1 MSAMRSRILIAV
13 VANGALLT
21 LLAARQAV
29 AQAVTLQVKPRV
41 GDTLR
46 MRLDQESEMTGV
58 RRTNTGEESAMVIN
72 SMKMFSRAIVEGS
85 ADNGTTLLAVTDSLV
100 LTTSDERSRAAA
112 MQAAEQMRGQR
123 LRFRVSPDG
132 TLSMAESNDGTSRE
146 VAQVVSLM
154 PAAFPKGKI
163 RVGESWIREMPLP
176 VGSQLGAQLSGKL
189 HVTFRLD
196 SLTHNHE
203 WAFVSMRGE
212 VQPAT
217 GPGAAF
223 GATLEKGFVNGT
235 MLVDQR
241 RGWLTES
248 WFNIVVSSTT
258 NGPAVSGVLSMHMQM
273 RITQHMHTM
282 DKR

>member
-1 MSAMRSRILIAV
+1 MSAMRSRCLIAV
-13 VANGALLT
+13 LAIGALTSLV
-21 LLAARQAV
+21 ARPTV
-29 AQAVTLQVKPRV
+29 AQTVVLQVRPHV

-58 RRTNTGEESAMVIN
+58 RRTPTGEASAMVIN

-85 ADNGTTLLAVTDSLV
+85 TDIGTTLLAVTDSLV
-100 LTTSDERSRAAA
+100 LATSDERSRAATA
-112 MQAAEQMRGQR
+112 QAAEQMRGQR
-123 LRFRVSPDG
+123 LRFRVAPDG
-132 TLSMAESNDGTSRE
+132 TVSMVESKDGASRE

-154 PAAFPKGKI
+154 PAAFPKGAI

-176 VGSQLGAQLSGKL
+176 VGSQFGAQLSGKL

-248 WFNIVVSSTT
+248 WFSIVVSSTT
-258 NGPAVSGVLSMHMQM
+258 NGPAVSGILSMHMQM
-273 RITQHMHTM
+273 RITQHMHTL
-282 DKR
+282 DRR

>member
-1 MSAMRSRILIAV
+1 MSAKRSRRLISAL
-13 VANGALLT
+13 AIGALT
-21 LLAARQAV
+21 PVAARTAA
-29 AQAVTLQVKPRV
+29 AQMVVLQVKPHV

-46 MRLDQESEMTGV
+46 MRLDQESAMTGV
-58 RRTNTGEESAMVIN
+58 RRTSTGESSAMVIN
-72 SMKMFSRAIVEGS
+72 TMKMFSRAIVEGS
-85 ADNGTTLLAVTDSLV
+85 AENGTTLLAVTDSLI
-100 LTTSDERSRAAA
+100 LSTTDENSRASTARAA
-112 MQAAEQMRGQR
+112 QQMRGQR

-132 TLSMAESNDGTSRE
+132 TVSMADSNGGVSWE
-146 VAQVVSLM
+146 VAQAVSLM
-154 PAAFPKGKI
+154 PPAFPKGPIK
-163 RVGESWIREMPLP
+163 VGESWIREMALP

-196 SLTHNHE
+196 SLTHGRE

-223 GATLEKGFVNGT
+223 GATLEKGLVNGT

-248 WFNIVVSSTT
+248 WFNILVSSTM
-258 NGPAVSGVLSMHMQM
+258 NSPAVSGILSMHMQM

-282 DKR
+282 DRR